1 MEDDDG
7 NTHLKGLS
15 MHPAS
20 TEEEALNLLFLV
32 GHVCELVVERGV
44 DQGACV
50 QGDTNR
56 AISET
61 PMNDASSRSHCVFT
75 ISIEARSAGSSSI
88 RRSKFHLVDLAGYV
102 VVRRC
107 HCGQW

>member
-44 DQGACV
+44 TKV
-50 QGDTNR
+50 PVFR
-56 AISET
+56 AIPTVPS
-61 PMNDASSRSHCVFT
+61 
-75 ISIEARSAGSSSI
+75 AR
-88 RRSKFHLVDLAGYV
+88 R
-102 VVRRC
+102 
-107 HCGQW
+107 Q